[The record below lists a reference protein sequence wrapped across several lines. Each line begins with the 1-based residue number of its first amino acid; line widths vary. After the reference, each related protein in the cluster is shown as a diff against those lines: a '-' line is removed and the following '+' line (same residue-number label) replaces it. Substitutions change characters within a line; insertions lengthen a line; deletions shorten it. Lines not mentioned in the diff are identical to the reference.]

1 MVEPSGFHGSSGGAS
16 SDSMDD
22 VLFDLA
28 PSPLFLA
35 TWSGRVLKGNRE
47 FTRVVGWTGPTPD
60 AAGLDF
66 SALLKDEGRWDH
78 LRHRLTATRRV
89 EGEELA
95 AVRVD
100 GSPMHLR
107 LDLRIVRLNGQPE
120 RILASAREV
129 SEQRAREERL
139 LHDALHDAVTGLA
152 NRGVLQDQ
160 LRRMLNTL
168 KRKPENRGVLI
179 ALDLEGF
186 DDVVRRWGK
195 LQGDAVLAEVASRI
209 RGSVRGSDLLARL
222 GQDEFMVLLDGVNGK
237 GDIQAV
243 TGRLHQALEP
253 PVSAGSAQI
262 NLGARI
268 ALLVFDGTLEDP
280 GALLETADRAIF
292 EARAASD
299 GTVLIKDLRRHD
311 A

>member
-1 MVEPSGFHGSSGGAS
+1 
-16 SDSMDD
+16 
-22 VLFDLA
+22 
-28 PSPLFLA
+28 
-35 TWSGRVLKGNRE
+35 
-47 FTRVVGWTGPTPD
+47 
-60 AAGLDF
+60 
-66 SALLKDEGRWDH
+66 
-78 LRHRLTATRRV
+78 
-89 EGEELA
+89 
-95 AVRVD
+95 
-100 GSPMHLR
+100 
-107 LDLRIVRLNGQPE
+107 
-120 RILASAREV
+120 
-129 SEQRAREERL
+129 
-139 LHDALHDAVTGLA
+139 
-152 NRGVLQDQ
+152 
-160 LRRMLNTL
+160 
-168 KRKPENRGVLI
+168 
-179 ALDLEGF
+179 
-186 DDVVRRWGK
+186 VVRRWGK